1 MDSTCPTEIPP
12 SIVVGRKNDD
22 FTEFGSAVGC
32 AACSDKGAIP
42 TTHAHVIT
50 IRREGDAA
58 ETKGKEKR
66 LSMCAKITNLSRPL
80 SPSLEKT

>member
-12 SIVVGRKNDD
+12 SIVVGQKNVD
-22 FTEFGSAVGC
+22 FTESGSAVGC
-32 AACSDKGAIP
+32 AACNDRGEIP
-42 TTHAHVIT
+42 TTHAHVIA
-50 IRREGDAA
+50 IHREGDAA